1 MDQSKA
7 EGRGQGK
14 TGVLAAG
21 ISRLSLAHGDS
32 AEKVSGAELGVDPSF
47 EKAGRVTGERV

>member
-32 AEKVSGAELGVDPSF
+32 AEKNAPVSFSREKSGPGA
-47 EKAGRVTGERV
+47 KA